1 MLVTTQVVHPGS
13 FTKLYAIYIK
23 NQECQC
29 NETETFI
36 YLFITLFSLVP
47 KLEYQQIWGPFSLPQ
62 EHKPA
67 RLKFSYYQ
75 KFAFLLKEHIWYE

>member
-23 NQECQC
+23 NRASVMKQKLL
-29 NETETFI
+29 FI

-75 KFAFLLKEHIWYE
+75 KFAFLLKEHMWYE

>member
-29 NETETFI
+29 NEIETF
-36 YLFITLFSLVP
+36 YLFIYNSLF
-47 KLEYQQIWGPFSLPQ
+47 FSAQTRISAYLG
-62 EHKPA
+62 A
-67 RLKFSYYQ
+67 IFTTSGT
-75 KFAFLLKEHIWYE
+75 